1 MKIEYNIVKCH
12 PNLLEEKL
20 NENGL
25 QGWDFVT
32 LVIEQSKSEKL
43 ITDSNPVRIITN
55 YCLIFKRICQD

>member
-1 MKIEYNIVKCH
+1 MKIDYNIVKCH

-25 QGWDFVT
+25 LGWEFIT

-43 ITDSNPVRIITN
+43 ITDSNSVRIITN
-55 YCLIFKRICQD
+55 YCLIFKRVCQD